1 MTDSTR
7 PPGISVRDL
16 RPEDYDA
23 VVALWA
29 DAGLSFRP
37 QGRDARQRV
46 AAELKGDRSVFLA
59 AELDGQIVGVILG
72 TEDGRKGWINRLAV
86 TPELR
91 RRGIARMLVREV
103 ETRLEARGLDIIAAL
118 IETPNQDS
126 LRFFRSIGYVHDPEI
141 EYVSRRRSP
150 DT

>member
-7 PPGISVRDL
+7 PPGMSVRNL

-37 QGRDARQRV
+37 QGRDARERV

-59 AELDGQIVGVILG
+59 AELEGKIVGVVLG
-72 TEDGRKGWINRLAV
+72 TQDGRKGWINRLAV

-91 RRGIARMLVREV
+91 RQGIARMLVREV
-103 ETRLEARGLDIIAAL
+103 EIRLEALGLDIIAAL
-118 IETPNQDS
+118 IETPNEDS
-126 LRFFRSIGYVHDPEI
+126 LRFFRGIGYVHDPEI

>member
-1 MTDSTR
+1 VTDSTR
-7 PPGISVRDL
+7 PPGISIRDL

-37 QGRDARQRV
+37 QGRDARERV
-46 AAELKGDRSVFLA
+46 TAELKGDRSVFLA
-59 AELDGQIVGVILG
+59 AELEGQIVGVVLG
-72 TEDGRKGWINRLAV
+72 TQDGRKGWINRLAV

-91 RRGIARMLVREV
+91 RRGIARMLVHEV
-103 ETRLEARGLDIIAAL
+103 ETRLEALGLDIIAAL

-126 LRFFRSIGYVHDPEI
+126 LCFFRSIGYVHDPEI
-141 EYVSRRRSP
+141 EYVSRRRSAH
-150 DT
+150 T